1 MIKLRRFHIATDE
14 EIKSGLT
21 SDIYYIRT
29 KEIIEKKNMNREVVA
44 EISVGK
50 LPRNWEWGVLC
61 GIEEL
66 VYLYEG
72 VSVDVFALPE
82 GTIFPKRDINGI
94 KVPLVEIIGRYGN
107 FVSIETATLGFLCQ
121 ASGVATAAARIKK
134 LAKGK
139 EVLAFG
145 IRRMHPAISPMLDRA
160 AYVGGFDGVSG
171 ILGAKL
177 IGIKPAGTMP
187 HTLILI
193 FGDQASAWK
202 AFDEVIDPS
211 VPRIALVDTMWD
223 EKYEGILAAE
233 TLKNKLN
240 GIRLDTPGSRKGD
253 FLEIIR
259 EVRWEL
265 NLRGYNHVKIYVSGG
280 MDEKTVKTLAE
291 GPVDG
296 FGVGTWIS
304 NAPTIDFSMDIVEV
318 EGKPISKRGKLS
330 GRKKPWRCN
339 SCYTWK
345 VTPFNIDSIKC
356 PNCGNDM
363 IFMLRKYIEGGKI
376 VGVLESPKEIR
387 EYVLKQL
394 ERYSLEDLD

>member
-1 MIKLRRFHIATDE
+1 MRRFHIATDE

-233 TLKNKLN
+233 KLKNKLN
-240 GIRLDTPGSRKGD
+240 GIRLDKPGLRKGYV
-253 FLEIIR
+253 LEIVR
-259 EVRWEL
+259 EVR
-265 NLRGYNHVKIYVSGG
+265 
-280 MDEKTVKTLAE
+280 
-291 GPVDG
+291 
-296 FGVGTWIS
+296 
-304 NAPTIDFSMDIVEV
+304 
-318 EGKPISKRGKLS
+318 
-330 GRKKPWRCN
+330 
-339 SCYTWK
+339 
-345 VTPFNIDSIKC
+345 
-356 PNCGNDM
+356 
-363 IFMLRKYIEGGKI
+363 
-376 VGVLESPKEIR
+376 
-387 EYVLKQL
+387 
-394 ERYSLEDLD
+394 